1 MKKIF
6 FLLVLSTFANLIIT
20 GNANAQADSAGGVL
34 RHIVTISFKKEAP
47 ADSIQAIDKIY
58 MDLSKSSFV
67 KDFEMGTDISTRAP
81 GVLRHVYMT
90 TFASREDM
98 QSYKKI
104 PEYQMLFKISLA
116 IADDVNAVDYWAK
129 K

>member
-6 FLLVLSTFANLIIT
+6 FLLILPVFGNLIIVH
-20 GNANAQADSAGGVL
+20 NANAQADSTLGIL
-34 RHIVTISFKKEAP
+34 RHIVTISFKKDAP
-47 ADSIQAIDKIY
+47 ADSIKALDNIY
-58 MDLSKSSFV
+58 IDLSKSSYV
-67 KDFEMGTDISTRAP
+67 KDFEMGTDISTRDP

-90 TFASREDM
+90 TFASKEDM
-98 QSYKKI
+98 QNYRKI
-104 PEYQMLFKISLA
+104 PEYQMLFKISLS